1 MFSGDKMKYF
11 KYLLI
16 ILSFSFLTILFVF
29 VRNRNVKL
37 YKEFELYSSE
47 PVSGLAWLVIS
58 SPKQASILEEK
69 QGIKFPEIDFNK
81 NFLVESKGRKIRT
94 LKYRLVTKYLWD
106 YNIPMG
112 TAEFYGDVNPNS
124 IYVYIIDKHNIKQ
137 KGD

>member
-1 MFSGDKMKYF
+1 MKYF
-11 KYLLI
+11 KYLFI
-16 ILSFSFLTILFVF
+16 ILSFSVLTILVVF
-29 VRNRNVKL
+29 MRNRNVKL

-81 NFLVESKGRKIRT
+81 NFLVESQGRKIRT

-106 YNIPMG
+106 YNKLSPLSRQ
-112 TAEFYGDVNPNS
+112 FV
-124 IYVYIIDKHNIKQ
+124 
-137 KGD
+137 